1 MARKPN
7 LLNRVLVINA
17 VLFSLVF
24 AFTMVSRAIIAQNNT
39 DREIEKIKMNL
50 RIQCRQWLDENK
62 EKVLKIKKEDINCNW
77 NNNSF
82 EKI

>member
-7 LLNRVLVINA
+7 LLNQVLVINA
-17 VLFSLVF
+17 VLFSFVF

-39 DREIEKIKMNL
+39 DKEIEKIKMNL
-50 RIQCRQWLDENK
+50 RIQCRQWLDENE